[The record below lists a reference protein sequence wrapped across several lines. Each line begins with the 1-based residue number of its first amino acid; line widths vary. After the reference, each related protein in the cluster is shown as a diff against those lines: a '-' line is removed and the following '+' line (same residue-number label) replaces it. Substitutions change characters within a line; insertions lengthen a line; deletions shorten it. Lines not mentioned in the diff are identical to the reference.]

1 MKAEIYQW
9 VRILATFYIL
19 FTAVLQ
25 LMPDRKYERYIRSFM
40 GLLLIYMLCTPL
52 FSFLRG
58 SREMIGDFADYYNEE
73 VHLLEQKETQD
84 LQGFYIRKGFRQELA
99 SQIAKKC
106 EDAGIKI
113 QETIVD
119 IEGETI
125 SVELKADQNKGGAM
139 INSGRASGSKSR
151 ISEFLQKGMT
161 KQQWIVILLLGLLLS
176 VIALPVSKKSSTPK
190 QTILM
195 DNSTQSTDEIQSSL
209 ERRLQNILENVEGVG
224 EVKVMLMTEEQQGI
238 YRSGETEVRGVLI
251 AAEGASDPVVV
262 QKIQQAVM
270 ALFQIEA
277 HKIKIMKMK

>member
-1 MKAEIYQW
+1 M
-9 VRILATFYIL
+9 
-19 FTAVLQ
+19 
-25 LMPDRKYERYIRSFM
+25 
-40 GLLLIYMLCTPL
+40 
-52 FSFLRG
+52 
-58 SREMIGDFADYYNEE
+58 
-73 VHLLEQKETQD
+73 
-84 LQGFYIRKGFRQELA
+84 
-99 SQIAKKC
+99 
-106 EDAGIKI
+106 
-113 QETIVD
+113 
-119 IEGETI
+119 
-125 SVELKADQNKGGAM
+125 
-139 INSGRASGSKSR
+139 NSGRASGSKSR

-277 HKIKIMKMK
+277 HKIKKMK

>member
-1 MKAEIYQW
+1 M
-9 VRILATFYIL
+9 
-19 FTAVLQ
+19 
-25 LMPDRKYERYIRSFM
+25 
-40 GLLLIYMLCTPL
+40 
-52 FSFLRG
+52 
-58 SREMIGDFADYYNEE
+58 
-73 VHLLEQKETQD
+73 
-84 LQGFYIRKGFRQELA
+84 
-99 SQIAKKC
+99 
-106 EDAGIKI
+106 
-113 QETIVD
+113 
-119 IEGETI
+119 
-125 SVELKADQNKGGAM
+125 
-139 INSGRASGSKSR
+139 NSGRASGSKSR

-195 DNSTQSTDEIQSSL
+195 DNSTQSTDEIQSSM

>member
-1 MKAEIYQW
+1 M
-9 VRILATFYIL
+9 
-19 FTAVLQ
+19 
-25 LMPDRKYERYIRSFM
+25 
-40 GLLLIYMLCTPL
+40 
-52 FSFLRG
+52 
-58 SREMIGDFADYYNEE
+58 
-73 VHLLEQKETQD
+73 
-84 LQGFYIRKGFRQELA
+84 
-99 SQIAKKC
+99 
-106 EDAGIKI
+106 
-113 QETIVD
+113 
-119 IEGETI
+119 
-125 SVELKADQNKGGAM
+125 
-139 INSGRASGSKSR
+139 NSGRASGSKSR
-151 ISEFLQKGMT
+151 ISEFLQKGLT

>member
-1 MKAEIYQW
+1 M
-9 VRILATFYIL
+9 
-19 FTAVLQ
+19 
-25 LMPDRKYERYIRSFM
+25 
-40 GLLLIYMLCTPL
+40 
-52 FSFLRG
+52 
-58 SREMIGDFADYYNEE
+58 
-73 VHLLEQKETQD
+73 
-84 LQGFYIRKGFRQELA
+84 
-99 SQIAKKC
+99 
-106 EDAGIKI
+106 
-113 QETIVD
+113 
-119 IEGETI
+119 
-125 SVELKADQNKGGAM
+125 
-139 INSGRASGSKSR
+139 NSGRASGSKSR

-176 VIALPVSKKSSTPK
+176 VIALQVSKKSSTPK

>member
-1 MKAEIYQW
+1 M
-9 VRILATFYIL
+9 
-19 FTAVLQ
+19 
-25 LMPDRKYERYIRSFM
+25 
-40 GLLLIYMLCTPL
+40 
-52 FSFLRG
+52 
-58 SREMIGDFADYYNEE
+58 
-73 VHLLEQKETQD
+73 
-84 LQGFYIRKGFRQELA
+84 
-99 SQIAKKC
+99 
-106 EDAGIKI
+106 
-113 QETIVD
+113 
-119 IEGETI
+119 
-125 SVELKADQNKGGAM
+125 
-139 INSGRASGSKSR
+139 NSGRASGSKSR

-209 ERRLQNILENVEGVG
+209 EHRLQNILENVEGVG

>member
-1 MKAEIYQW
+1 M
-9 VRILATFYIL
+9 
-19 FTAVLQ
+19 
-25 LMPDRKYERYIRSFM
+25 
-40 GLLLIYMLCTPL
+40 
-52 FSFLRG
+52 
-58 SREMIGDFADYYNEE
+58 
-73 VHLLEQKETQD
+73 
-84 LQGFYIRKGFRQELA
+84 
-99 SQIAKKC
+99 
-106 EDAGIKI
+106 
-113 QETIVD
+113 
-119 IEGETI
+119 
-125 SVELKADQNKGGAM
+125 
-139 INSGRASGSKSR
+139 NSGRASGSKSR

-270 ALFQIEA
+270 ALFQIKA